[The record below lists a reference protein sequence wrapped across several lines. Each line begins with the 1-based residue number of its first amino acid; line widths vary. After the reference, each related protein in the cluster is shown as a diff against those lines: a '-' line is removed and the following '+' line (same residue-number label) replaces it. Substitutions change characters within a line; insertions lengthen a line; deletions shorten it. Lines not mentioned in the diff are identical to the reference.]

1 MQIETAYHDAV
12 QQLQE
17 TYSLRSEAAAAVRLV
32 LDHITGDSYAHLKH
46 PQKVLLPAQQ
56 QHFETCLDQL
66 LDGQPAPYVTGK
78 REFYGRSFICDQ
90 RALIPRPESELLVEA
105 AIGQFKDHAKVLLA
119 DLGCGSGCISVSV
132 ASELPQAHFIAT
144 DISADALALAHEN
157 AVKHGVADRIQFV
170 QGAAGDWKGPL
181 QKVLL
186 DGSRLDGILT
196 NPPYLPALKRRN
208 VQKSVRDHEPDVA
221 LFGGQ
226 DGLDEHRRL
235 AEQCLAVLQPEGY
248 LWAEFGDGQY
258 DAIRDIY
265 QSAGWQ
271 SCSVVL
277 DLAGIER
284 MLCARRVISAES

>member
-1 MQIETAYHDAV
+1 MLIETAYRDAV

-32 LDHITGDSYAHLKH
+32 LDHVTGDSYVHLKY
-46 PQKVLLPAQQ
+46 PEKVLLPAQQ
-56 QHFETCLDQL
+56 ELFETCMRQL
-66 LDGQPAPYVTGK
+66 QDGHPAPYVTGK
-78 REFYGRSFICDQ
+78 REFYGRSFLCDE

-105 AIGQFKDHAKVLLA
+105 AITQFKDAPKVLLA

-132 ASELPQAHFIAT
+132 ASELPQARFIAT
-144 DISADALALAHEN
+144 DISADALELAHEN
-157 AVKHGVADRIQFV
+157 AVKHGVANRIQFA
-170 QGAAGDWKGPL
+170 QGTAGDWQGPL

-186 DGSRLDGILT
+186 EEELLDGILT
-196 NPPYLPALKRRN
+196 NPPYLPSLKRRN

-235 AEQCLAVLQPEGY
+235 AGQCHSVLKPGGY

-258 DAIRDIY
+258 DAIQAIY
-265 QSAGWQ
+265 ENASWQCCSA
-271 SCSVVL
+271 VL

-284 MLCARRVISAES
+284 MLCARRAGEC